1 MRRIFHFLAI
11 AGLFASTAVPQDIAT
26 PVFVLND
33 GDATASRFSG
43 TDKEIHIDGGAQ
55 QSVGWIT
62 FQTQGIDVSK
72 IASARLLLYVKS
84 LNNPGTLQARLLT
97 AGITAP
103 ENNVKQGD
111 IPVSTAITV
120 TQSLGTADIEKITQ
134 IDITAAVKSGTFYG
148 VALTSDDGLVS
159 TFDSKEG
166 HLAPTIL
173 LTNNVDDVAAKW
185 LSGNRVPGMALGKD
199 GDYYLNSESGDVYA
213 KVSGEWT
220 VVTNIIGPAGP
231 QGAKGDLGVQ
241 GIQGLAGAP
250 GPQGPAGETGAQG
263 PQGTQGPQGLPG
275 PEGHSPVSN
284 SRTVLSIAS
293 FGSVALTLETN
304 RNAFAEG
311 QRVRISI
318 LNSAANFMEGTI
330 TGYDALGGSATVSL
344 DYCEGAGRGLSRW
357 IIASAGVRGSKGI
370 AAGGGVNDID
380 RLALLLDRE
389 DIAATFPRAALASA
403 RAWPCSTFQVSL
415 ISSGAPLGTVIGLMG
430 NEGIS
435 TPYQI
440 TVAFETVSAIN
451 AESLLDRQ
459 MDVEFQRGTF
469 KSYLSGIVSSIGRA
483 PRSNTGFC
491 YVLTLEPRLSLL
503 ARSRSSGTY
512 NDMKTTDIITTVLS
526 SEGLSAPMPAARNR
540 PFTLRYQETPLDFI
554 SRLAEEEGWHYHFN
568 HAAGGESLVFALT
581 NTSFQPVSGDIVF
594 NGTLSGPSAPVSW
607 TAFSFQNRISWNT
620 QCVTIIGH
628 DFILKQYPPRTVC
641 GANGSRTNRFLREG
655 LSGEAHGTALDVE
668 SGRQQ
673 MARYRIG
680 GTSDA
685 WHLRAGSTFVLN
697 DATSA
702 GVGGTYL
709 AMNVTHL
716 CLWDDSLN
724 RYFYC
729 NSFDALPSSVQYTPP
744 ARAPL
749 PKIPSTITAVV
760 IDTADQTH
768 IGRVKLKM
776 FDQEINSSAWAR
788 VLQPS
793 TSLHVNGLRPE
804 VDDEV
809 LVGFIDGNPEY
820 PVVLGKLYNGID
832 LPPASSICVLSIEG
846 AYSRYKPRD
855 YVTLRANSRIRVIA
869 ADSIVDSA
877 ANVAVNAGQAMSLAA
892 GTDLSANVGQ
902 AVSLVAGTNLSVNAG
917 SNTTMETGGSLHF
930 KGTSTGILETGGT
943 LQVKGATVRLNTTG
957 GTPAARVGDAI
968 AGTANVGNVGVP
980 APVTGTIVN
989 GSSTVFIGP

>member
-1 MRRIFHFLAI
+1 MRRIIHFLAI

-26 PVFVLND
+26 PVFVLKD
-33 GDATASRFSG
+33 GDATAAGFSG

-84 LNNPGTLQARLLT
+84 LNAPGTLQARLLT

-111 IPVSTAITV
+111 IPASTAITV
-120 TQSLGTADIEKITQ
+120 TQSLGTADIENITQ
-134 IDITAAVKSGTFYG
+134 IDLTAAVKSGTFYG

-185 LSGNRVPGMALGKD
+185 LSGTRVPGIALGKD

-213 KVSGEWT
+213 KALGEWT
-220 VVTNIIGPAGP
+220 VITNIIGPAGL
-231 QGAKGDLGVQ
+231 QGAKGDPGVQ
-241 GIQGLAGAP
+241 GLQGLTGAT

-263 PQGTQGPQGLPG
+263 PQGTQGPQGFQGLPG

-293 FGSVALTLETN
+293 FGSVMLTLESN

-311 QRVRISI
+311 QRVRISV

-380 RLALLLDRE
+380 RLALLLNRE
-389 DIAATFPRAALASA
+389 DIAATFPKAALASA

-415 ISSGAPLGTVIGLMG
+415 LSGGAPLGTVIGLMG

-435 TPYQI
+435 TPYRI

-451 AESLLDRQ
+451 TESLLDRQ
-459 MDVEFQRGTF
+459 MDVEFQRGAF
-469 KSYLSGIVSSIGRA
+469 KSYLSGIVSSIGSA
-483 PRSNTGFC
+483 PRSNVGFC

-503 ARSRSSGTY
+503 ERSRGSGTY
-512 NDMKTTDIITTVLS
+512 SDNKTTNIINAVLS
-526 SEGLSAPMPAARNR
+526 SEGLSATFSSTDRTR

-554 SRLAEEEGWHYHFN
+554 SRLAEEEGLHYHFH

-581 NTSFQPVSGDIVF
+581 NTSFQPVSGSLVF

-620 QCVTIIGH
+620 QCVTIISH
-628 DFILKQYPPRTVC
+628 DFLSRQYPSRNVC

-655 LSGEAHGTALDVE
+655 LSDEAQGTAVNVE

-673 MARYRIG
+673 MARYRVG

-685 WHLRAGSTFVLN
+685 WHIRAGSTFVLN
-697 DATSA
+697 DATSS
-702 GVGGTYL
+702 GVGGTFL

-729 NSFDALPSSVQYTPP
+729 NSFDALPSSVQYVPP

-749 PKIPSTITAVV
+749 PKIPSTITAIV
-760 IDTADQTH
+760 IDIRDTTGLDH
-768 IGRVKLKM
+768 LNRVKVKM
-776 FDQEINSSAWAR
+776 FDQEIVSSAWAR

-793 TSLHVNGLRPE
+793 TSLHVNGLRPQI
-804 VDDEV
+804 DDEV
-809 LVGFIDGNPEY
+809 LVGFMDGNPEY
-820 PVVLGKLYNGID
+820 PVVLGKLYNKVNE
-832 LPPASSICVLSIEG
+832 LPEESECVLSI
-846 AYSRYKPRD
+846 ADPDNLLKPPAD
-855 YVTLRANSRIRVIA
+855 VTLRARSRIRIIA

-877 ANVAVNAGQAMSLAA
+877 ANVAVNAGQALSLAA
-892 GTDLSANVGQ
+892 GTGLSANAGQ

-917 SNTTMETGGSLHF
+917 SNTTLETGGSLHF
-930 KGTSTGILETGGT
+930 KGASTGILETGGP
-943 LQVKGATVRLNTTG
+943 LQVKGATVQLNT
-957 GTPAARVGDAI
+957 GTKPAARVGDI
-968 AGTANVGNVGVP
+968 VAGGQ
-980 APVTGTIVN
+980 IIN